1 MKLADVSIKRP
12 VFTTMIVMA
21 ILVLGLFSFIKLNV
35 DQFPNVDIPFVTVT
49 TVLPGAGPEQ
59 VESDVTK
66 IIEDAVNP
74 IAGVDHISSTS
85 QEGVSIVTIQFKL
98 EVNGETAS
106 QEVREKVSAVVSQ
119 LPKDVDDP
127 VIQRYD
133 PSSQP
138 ILTLTVAGKRSEKE
152 LTTFTKDVIRKRLEN
167 ISGVGSVT
175 LVGGAERE
183 ILVAVDADRLK
194 AYNLSIQDV
203 VTSVGQCQY

>member
-12 VFTTMIVMA
+12 VFTTMIILA

-35 DQFPNVDIPFVTVT
+35 DQFPDVDIPVVTVT

-98 EVNGETAS
+98 EVEGEIAS
-106 QEVREKVSAVVSQ
+106 QEVREKVAAVRSQ
-119 LPKDVDDP
+119 LPDNVDEP
-127 VIQRYD
+127 VIQRFD

-138 ILTLTVAGKRSEKE
+138 ILTLTVAGQRTEKE
-152 LTTFTKDVIRKRLEN
+152 LTTFTKDVIKEAPREYIRGRFGYPGWRGRKRN
-167 ISGVGSVT
+167 T
-175 LVGGAERE
+175 
-183 ILVAVDADRLK
+183 
-194 AYNLSIQDV
+194 Y
-203 VTSVGQCQY
+203 CC

>member
-12 VFTTMIVMA
+12 VFTTMIITA

-35 DQFPNVDIPFVTVT
+35 DQFPNVDIPYVTIT
-49 TVLPGAGPEQ
+49 TALPGAGPEQ

-74 IAGVDHISSTS
+74 IEGVDHISSTS

-98 EVNGETAS
+98 EVQGEVAS
-106 QEVREKVSAVVSQ
+106 QEVREKVSAVRSQ
-119 LPKDVDDP
+119 LPDDVKEP

-138 ILTLTVAGKRSEKE
+138 ILTLTVSGKRSEKE
-152 LTTFTKDVIRKRLEN
+152 FQ
-167 ISGVGSVT
+167 
-175 LVGGAERE
+175 
-183 ILVAVDADRLK
+183 ILFYFPFL
-194 AYNLSIQDV
+194 YL
-203 VTSVGQCQY
+203 

>member
-12 VFTTMIVMA
+12 VFTTMIILA

-35 DQFPNVDIPFVTVT
+35 DQFPNVDIPYVTVT

-98 EVNGETAS
+98 EVEGEVAS
-106 QEVREKVSAVVSQ
+106 QEVREKVSAVRSQ
-119 LPKDVDDP
+119 LPDNVEEP
-127 VIQRYD
+127 VIQRFD

-138 ILTLTVAGKRSEKE
+138 IPCLTLTVFRRHQFLRGPTMQNTVSA
-152 LTTFTKDVIRKRLEN
+152 
-167 ISGVGSVT
+167 
-175 LVGGAERE
+175 
-183 ILVAVDADRLK
+183 
-194 AYNLSIQDV
+194 
-203 VTSVGQCQY
+203 